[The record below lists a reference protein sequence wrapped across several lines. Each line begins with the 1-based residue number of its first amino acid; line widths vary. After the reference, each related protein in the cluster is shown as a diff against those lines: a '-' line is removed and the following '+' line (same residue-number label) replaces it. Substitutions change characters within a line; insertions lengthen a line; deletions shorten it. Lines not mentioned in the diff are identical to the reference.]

1 MQDLGADAR
10 GNKSEPV
17 TPVSQGPGPY
27 FCPQTMSSKTGEVHS
42 SQVFTFRETVLAIQ
56 VPLTMEA
63 AGHH

>member
-27 FCPQTMSSKTGEVHS
+27 FCPQTMSSKTGEVEEMNLLFTPARSLPSERPS
-42 SQVFTFRETVLAIQ
+42 SPSRYL
-56 VPLTMEA
+56 
-63 AGHH
+63 